1 MRKLYKVNKKLQQR
15 QEELTELSSQ
25 LAESEFFYKS
35 ILQASPEA
43 IIVSD
48 TDEKII
54 MASPST
60 KNIIDVT
67 SVDNLIGKYLID
79 FIVPTEHAKVQDNI
93 R

>member
-48 TDEKII
+48 TD
-54 MASPST
+54 
-60 KNIIDVT
+60 
-67 SVDNLIGKYLID
+67 
-79 FIVPTEHAKVQDNI
+79 
-93 R
+93 